1 VRKEGNYIGVGEK
14 CFNSDLVF
22 LIVVFLMEKPRPSD
36 EEIRTYLEE
45 GYRFHKKNV
54 KKYCYI
60 VIRKGQKMHSLG
72 PYADEFWNRI
82 LQLEYEF
89 SEELGNSLKG
99 GLILDDD
106 EDARGRIRS
115 GRRIQSLDDDFKEH
129 LEIHRGTY
137 KMTSCRYKKGLFC
150 EYWVWKVGNSL
161 YRIQEQLSIILKE
174 PIEEYVRI
182 FVGEDGT
189 EKFVFRTRIPY
200 CANCSVYV
208 EKKS

>member
-60 VIRKGQKMHSLG
+60 VMRKGQDMRSLG
-72 PYADEFWNRI
+72 RYADEFWNRI

-89 SEELGNSLKG
+89 SEERENSSKG

-106 EDARGRIRS
+106 EVARARIS
-115 GRRIQSLDDDFKEH
+115 SSRRVQSLYDDFKEH
-129 LEIHRGTY
+129 LEIQRGAT
-137 KMTSCRYKKGLFC
+137 KVFNCRYKKGLFC
-150 EYWVWKVGNSL
+150 EYWVWNVGNSL
-161 YRIQEQLSIILKE
+161 YRIQEQLSIIWKA
-174 PIEEYVRI
+174 PIEENVRI

-189 EKFVFRTRIPY
+189 EKFVFRANIPY
-200 CANCSVYV
+200 CANCSVYG